1 MLSIATIF
9 NTSPLTK
16 IQKYAKV
23 NYQLLNEGNM
33 RIAMIG
39 QKGIPAKYGGV
50 ERHVQELSLRL
61 VESGQDITVYSRKWY
76 TNNEMTETDKIHIVH
91 TPSIHTKHLD
101 AITHT
106 FTSTLHAIK
115 HNMDIIHYHGVGPAL
130 LSFIPRILSPKTKI
144 ITTFHTIDRYQ
155 DKWGVFA
162 RFILRIGEIAACKLA
177 HQTITISK
185 TLTQYCFDEY
195 KTITEYIPNGVSTA
209 QVSNSITPLK
219 QFNLAKGKYILMVS
233 RLLQKKGAHIL
244 IDSFKELKEN
254 NKQNKEIQE
263 LTLVIV
269 GGSVFTDKYVALLKK
284 QAKNRNDIILTGFQ
298 SGKTLEALYTH
309 AKIVVHPS
317 FHEGLPLSV
326 LEAMSYEKPVLV
338 SKIPGHLE
346 LISNQEC
353 IFDENNTSSLT
364 KAISTFFGF
373 SKEKQKN
380 IAKINKKRVDTHYSW
395 DAIGKK
401 TLSLYTS

>member
-1 MLSIATIF
+1 
-9 NTSPLTK
+9 
-16 IQKYAKV
+16 
-23 NYQLLNEGNM
+23 
-33 RIAMIG
+33 MIG

-50 ERHVQELSLRL
+50 EKHVQELSLRL
-61 VESGQDITVYSRKWY
+61 VEFGQDITVYSRKWY
-76 TNNEMTETDKIHIVH
+76 TNNEITEKNNIHIVH

-106 FTSTLHAIK
+106 FTSTIHAIK
-115 HNMDIIHYHGVGPAL
+115 QNMDIIHYHGVGPAL
-130 LSFIPRILSPKTKI
+130 LSWIPRIFSPKTKI

-162 RFILRIGEIAACKLA
+162 RFILRLGEFAACKLA

-195 KTITEYIPNGVSTA
+195 KTITEYIPNGVSTT
-209 QVSNSITPLK
+209 QTTVPTTPLN
-219 QFNLAKGKYILMVS
+219 QFKLTKGKYILMVS

-244 IDSFKELKEN
+244 IESFKELKNN
-254 NKQNKEIQE
+254 NKQNKKIQE
-263 LTLVIV
+263 LKLVVV
-269 GGSVFTDKYVALLKK
+269 GGSVFTDSYVKSLKK
-284 QAKNRNDIILTGFQ
+284 QAKNRNDIVLTGFQ
-298 SGKTLEALYTH
+298 SGKTLEAIYQC
-309 AKIVVHPS
+309 AKIVIHPS

-346 LISNQEC
+346 LITNQEC
-353 IFDENNTSSLT
+353 IFDENNTKSLT

-380 IAKINKKRVDTHYSW
+380 IAKVNKKIVQTQYSW
-395 DAIGKK
+395 DTIGKK